1 MQETNAGGLA
11 VAVSIEGS
19 LRWED
24 QGAEVEIYTEIGGVR
39 EPDRE
44 FDEYVG

>member
-1 MQETNAGGLA
+1 M
-11 VAVSIEGS
+11 AVSIEGS
-19 LRWED
+19 LDWED
-24 QGAEVEIYTEIGGVR
+24 QGAEVEIYAEEVGGVR